1 MGRSTVIGKS
11 SRFETRNRKFV
22 FRGWPWEPGGACGAA
37 NFRFQIS
44 NLEIQRQRESKLGL
58 QLSPV
63 HTPRIPNLRF
73 QISNSE
79 LPVSGSKSPIAKV
92 EPSVSGSEPPIA
104 KFELAALGSKPPIAD
119 FEPPAFCFKFPI
131 SNFKFPVSRS
141 NNWGFTLLEL
151 MVVLTLLL
159 ILATMSMPIFQLA
172 IVHAREAVLKDD
184 LYTLR
189 KLIDEFTLD
198 KQRPPTSLDDLVDAG
213 YLRSGIPVDPFT
225 GSNQTWRT
233 DVEDVPLNPSQAASG
248 IVDVHSGSDEIAL
261 DGTPYSSW

>member
-1 MGRSTVIGKS
+1 L
-11 SRFETRNRKFV
+11 
-22 FRGWPWEPGGACGAA
+22 EPSPVHPL
-37 NFRFQIS
+37 RIS
-44 NLEIQRQRESKLGL
+44 NLK
-58 QLSPV
+58 
-63 HTPRIPNLRF
+63 F

-79 LPVSGSKSPIAKV
+79 LPD
-92 EPSVSGSEPPIA
+92 SGSE
-104 KFELAALGSKPPIAD
+104 FPIAD
-119 FEPPAFCFKFPI
+119 FELPASRFKSPI
-131 SNFKFPVSRS
+131 SNFELPVFHS
-141 NNWGFTLLEL
+141 NSWGFTLIEL

-198 KQRPPTSLDDLVDAG
+198 KQRPPTTLDDLVDAG

>member
-11 SRFETRNRKFV
+11 SRFETRNRKLV
-22 FRGWPWEPGGACGAA
+22 FRGWPWGPGWACRPA
-37 NFRFQIS
+37 NFKSQIS
-44 NLEIQRQRESKLGL
+44 NFDFQRQRESKLGL
-58 QLSPV
+58 EPSPV
-63 HTPRIPNLRF
+63 HPPRIPNLKS

-79 LPVSGSKSPIAKV
+79 LPASGSKFPIANLELAASRSKFPIANFELAASRSKFSIANFELAVSRSKSPIAN
-92 EPSVSGSEPPIA
+92 
-104 KFELAALGSKPPIAD
+104 FEL
-119 FEPPAFCFKFPI
+119 
-131 SNFKFPVSRS
+131 PVSRS
-141 NNWGFTLLEL
+141 NTRGFTLLEL

-198 KQRPPTSLDDLVDAG
+198 KQRPPTSLDDLVDTG

-248 IVDVHSGSDEIAL
+248 IVDVHSGSDEIGL
-261 DGTPYSSW
+261 DGTPYSGW